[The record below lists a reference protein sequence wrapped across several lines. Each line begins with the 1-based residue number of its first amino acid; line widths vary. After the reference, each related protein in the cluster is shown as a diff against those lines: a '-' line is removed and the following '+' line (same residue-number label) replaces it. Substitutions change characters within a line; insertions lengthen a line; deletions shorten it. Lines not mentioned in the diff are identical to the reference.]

1 MRLLNT
7 ANLQLEEFPSDGIPS
22 YAILSHRWESE
33 EVTFQD
39 LREGRGVNMA
49 GYSKITGCCRQAAL
63 DGWQYAWVDSCCI
76 DKSSSAELSEAIN
89 SMFEWYRD
97 AQVCYAYLSDVGPE
111 PGSTFEQSKW
121 FTRGWT
127 LQELL
132 APEMM
137 VFFDRGW
144 REIGTKLRMRKLIE
158 SVTGITHLINFE
170 HASVAQKMSWASRRE
185 TTRVED
191 QAYCLMGLFGVNMPP
206 LYGEGQK
213 AFLRLQLTIL
223 GMSDDESIFAWTS
236 AGEKL
241 GLLAQSAGAFEH
253 SGNVLQLNFARHRA
267 PYSMTNKGLRMET
280 PLIPVSHYYGNLEG
294 TAFVND
300 FLVPLNCQREG
311 DLKPLSVHVRKVYR
325 DQFLRIRPELL
336 IALDQADDPNT
347 QLGRHEVIYIKQQER
362 IDQTLTHAF
371 SIDISSALKHHLPVK
386 TKQPDSHTYWQP
398 STDKDRIFLVLE
410 KDAKPP
416 RGVLYFSEK
425 FPTDLHS
432 GLDRFAVALSTAH
445 NHPGIDIICPPEGL
459 PWQDFQWAK
468 TRRGDR
474 RLGLD
479 KLSKKLASGASVSVK
494 LRKDGK
500 LMGVQKYLVEIS
512 VDPKGSLPW
521 PDPEPDLTLTPFG
534 GIRQKALERA
544 LSYEN

>member
-1 MRLLNT
+1 MRLLNAT
-7 ANLQLEEFPSDGIPS
+7 NLQLEEFPSDDIPS

-39 LREGRGVNMA
+39 LCEGRGVNMA
-49 GYSKITGCCRQAAL
+49 GYSKITGCCRQAAF
-63 DGWQYAWVDSCCI
+63 DGWHYAWVDSCCI

-89 SMFEWYRD
+89 SMFEWYRN

-111 PGSTFEQSKW
+111 PSSTFEQSKW

-137 VFFDRGW
+137 VFFNRDW
-144 REIGTKLRMRKLIE
+144 KEIGTKLRMRKLIE
-158 SVTGITHLINFE
+158 SVTGITHLTNFE
-170 HASVAQKMSWASRRE
+170 LASVAQKMSWASRRP

-213 AFLRLQLTIL
+213 AFLRLQLAIL

-236 AGEKL
+236 AGEKS
-241 GLLAQSAGAFEH
+241 GLLAQSAAAFEH

-280 PLIPVSHYYGNLEG
+280 LLLPASHYYGKSEE

-300 FLVPLNCQREG
+300 FLVPLNCQRGG
-311 DLKPLSVHVRKVYR
+311 DLKPISIHVRKVYR

-336 IALDQADDPNT
+336 TALDLADDPNA
-347 QLGRHEVIYIKQQER
+347 QLGRHEDIYIKQQEE
-362 IDQTLTHAF
+362 IGQTLTHVF
-371 SIDISSALKHHLPVK
+371 SIDTSSALKHQLPVK
-386 TKQPDSHTYWQP
+386 AKQPDSLTYWQRGFN
-398 STDKDRIFLVLE
+398 KDRIFLVLE

-416 RGVLYFSEK
+416 RGVLYFRGRAQREGE
-425 FPTDLHS
+425 TWR
-432 GLDRFAVALSTAH
+432 GDRFAVVLSIAL
-445 NHPGIDIICPPEGL
+445 NHPGIDILCPPN
-459 PWQDFQWAK
+459 QVAWADDRWVK
-468 TRRGDR
+468 IRRGER
-474 RLGLD
+474 RSGLD
-479 KLSKKLASGASVSVK
+479 KLSKKLASGASVSVE

-500 LMGVQKYLVEIS
+500 STDIQKYLVDII
-512 VDPKGSLPW
+512 VDPEGSLPW
-521 PDPEPDLTLTPFG
+521 PDPDPDLTLTPPFG
-534 GIRQKALERA
+534 IEG
-544 LSYEN
+544 S